1 MGLGVANIVGGV
13 ILVEIGLIDR
23 TGLLLHFAGL
33 DVLLGV
39 IFSHDVVAW
48 GLGLEEIFG
57 GLILVGVVSLEE
69 VIFLREVLALLEEVI
84 VIVHHVELVEV
95 RLRDLLL
102 LLLEL
107 GLVHVSNRHG
117 EASLGV
123 SDVILVEI
131 EALVII
137 SMGGGLGFFIF
148 GVYKDLGRIF

>member
-102 LLLEL
+102 LF
-107 GLVHVSNRHG
+107 SRFC
-117 EASLGV
+117 S
-123 SDVILVEI
+123 
-131 EALVII
+131 
-137 SMGGGLGFFIF
+137 FT
-148 GVYKDLGRIF
+148 